1 MKPASY
7 PVIRELFES
16 NDVQDQLAKAVPAF
30 LKVDT
35 LARISL
41 TVIRTNKDLLECT
54 QASLLACLFA
64 SAQLALVPEPYLGQC
79 YYVPFYKGKGRDRI
93 REATFI
99 PGYRGL
105 ITLARRGG
113 QFDLM
118 ANVVY
123 TNDHFKLIY
132 GLNPALEHIPIDGD
146 AGNFK
151 GAYTIF
157 DYGNDRKSF
166 DWMNKSAIEKIRARS
181 MAKDAG
187 PWQTD
192 YDEMSKKTV
201 IKRHIKLAPLQIED
215 TQLARA
221 AYAEDLALAGGDQS
235 KLFLPDDEKL
245 EVKFRDIDLEF
256 SEAFKDLKPA
266 GDEMTKFI
274 KLAMHANDKSERA
287 IKLDALENAGQFREM
302 FAKWQ
307 KTEKPAKKRGRPP
320 KKKEKAEGKDTGKD
334 EKASNSGNQGAGE
347 GKAAATSEK
356 MNFDKL
362 IQTNEW
368 QEMSVIKDAEPEI
381 WLMVTNGEIPQTMDD
396 LNRVIDGCNAEI
408 KKRGSAFGDGGGEIP
423 GA

>member
-1 MKPASY
+1 MTKELTKAANY
-7 PVIRELFES
+7 PTIRELFES
-16 NDVQDQLAKAVPAF
+16 GDVQNQLSKAVPAF

-35 LARISL
+35 LARIAL
-41 TVIRTNKDLLECT
+41 TVIRTNQNLLECT
-54 QASLLACLFA
+54 QASLLSCLFA
-64 SAQLALVPEPYLGQC
+64 SAQLGLVPEPYLGQC

-123 TNDHFKLIY
+123 TNDHFKLVY
-132 GLNPALEHIPIDGD
+132 GLYPTLEHIPVDGE
-146 AGNFK
+146 AGGFK

-157 DYGNDRKSF
+157 DYGNSRKSF
-166 DWMNKSAIEKIRARS
+166 DYMNHAAVEKIRARS

-221 AYAEDLALAGGDQS
+221 AYAEDLALEGGDQS
-235 KLFLPDDEKL
+235 KLFLPDDDAL
-245 EVKFRDIDLEF
+245 EVKFRDIDKDFTETF
-256 SEAFKDLKPA
+256 SDLKPA
-266 GDEMTKFI
+266 ADLVKFV
-274 KLAMHANDKSERA
+274 KLAMDANQKSERE
-287 IKLDALENAGQFREM
+287 IKKDALDNPDQFFEM
-302 FAKWQ
+302 FNKWI
-307 KTEKPAKKRGRPP
+307 KSTKPEKKKRGRGRPP
-320 KKKEKAEGKDTGKD
+320 GAKSKGKGKDAGDKTADTSGKMD
-334 EKASNSGNQGAGE
+334 
-347 GKAAATSEK
+347 
-356 MNFDKL
+356 FDKL
-362 IQTNEW
+362 MQTDAW
-368 QEMSVIKDAEPEI
+368 QEMSMVKDTEPEI
-381 WLMVTNGEIPQTMDD
+381 WLMVTNGEVPRSVDEV
-396 LNRVIDGCNAEI
+396 NKVIDDCNAEI
-408 KKRGSAFGDGGGEIP
+408 KKRDEAFGSGGGDIP